1 MFHSIKEG
9 VNPTKQ
15 TITKSTADMLQK
27 IEAIEKE
34 VMDLK
39 VYVLKKLAPT
49 GKKVVSLKGILKG
62 IEITDEDINSA
73 KRSLYSKG
81 CWI

>member
-1 MFHSIKEG
+1 

-15 TITKSTADMLQK
+15 TTTKSTADMLQK

-49 GKKVVSLKGILKG
+49 GKKAVSLKGILKG

-73 KRSLYSKG
+73 KRSLYSKVSP
-81 CWI
+81 

>member
-1 MFHSIKEG
+1 LFHYIKEE

-15 TITKSTADMLQK
+15 TITKNTVDMLQK

-62 IEITDEDINSA
+62 IEITDEDINSV
-73 KRSLYSKG
+73 KRSLYSKPR
-81 CWI
+81 

>member
-1 MFHSIKEG
+1 M
-9 VNPTKQ
+9 NPTKQ

-73 KRSLYSKG
+73 KRSLYSKPR
-81 CWI
+81 

>member
-1 MFHSIKEG
+1 M
-9 VNPTKQ
+9 
-15 TITKSTADMLQK
+15 KSTPDILHK

-39 VYVLKKLAPT
+39 VSVLKKLSPT

-62 IEITDEDINSA
+62 VDVTEADISA
-73 KRSLYSKG
+73 AKKALYSKTG
-81 CWI
+81 M

>member
-1 MFHSIKEG
+1 M
-9 VNPTKQ
+9 NPTKQ
-15 TITKSTADMLQK
+15 TITKSTVDMLQK
-27 IEAIEKE
+27 IETIEKD

-39 VYVLKKLAPT
+39 ISVLKKLAPS

-73 KRSLYSKG
+73 KRSLYSKVSP
-81 CWI
+81 